1 MAIVCLRPSFG
12 THALEQKEPIPFEAG
27 VIGIVTLEDCLEE
40 LLQEEIYDEFDKRE
54 MIANRRATWV
64 MNRWKQFVKKK
75 QKERDIL
82 MSTDVNTAG
91 STNEHV
97 FGASLGNNI
106 EDGLCETSK
115 LIAVTTDTTSEAN
128 NYSSVKKIKEQSS

>member
-1 MAIVCLRPSFG
+1 MG
-12 THALEQKEPIPFEAG
+12 EQKEPIPFDAG

-75 QKERDIL
+75 QTERDIL
-82 MSTDVNTAG
+82 MKTDVNTADSKDKHVLG
-91 STNEHV
+91 SSS
-97 FGASLGNNI
+97 GDNI
-106 EDGLCETSK
+106 EDGLY
-115 LIAVTTDTTSEAN
+115 N
-128 NYSSVKKIKEQSS
+128 GPNYSSVKNLKK